1 MDDGSLPKSKRHSQ
15 LTQEKFDKLLLAL
28 APDRIVAAE
37 KYEHIRQAIIT
48 FFSFRG
54 ASDPDDLAD
63 ETVNRVAS
71 RLYDGA
77 EIFAQDP
84 SSYFYGF
91 ARNIWHETL
100 AKKTKLQPL
109 DEAFLDQKSTSLNP
123 YEILEQQLEQHNF
136 DLRLLHL
143 NNCLKGFSAKDRELL
158 VQYYQDSGAVK
169 IENRHALAE
178 RSGISLKT
186 LRNKTTLLRGKLAN
200 CVRKALDSGNTN

>member
-1 MDDGSLPKSKRHSQ
+1 MEAGSLSKLKNTQ

-28 APDRIVAAE
+28 NPDRTIAAE
-37 KYEHIRQAIIT
+37 IYEHIRKSMIT

-54 ASDPDDLAD
+54 ASDPDALAD
-63 ETVNRVAS
+63 ETLNRVAS
-71 RLYDGA
+71 RLHDGA
-77 EIFAQDP
+77 EIFAQNP

-91 ARNIWHETL
+91 ARNIWHETV
-100 AKKTKLQPL
+100 AKKNKLQPL
-109 DEAFLDQKSTSLNP
+109 DEAFLDQKSSSLNP
-123 YEILEQQLEQHNF
+123 YEILEQQLEQHDF

-143 NNCLKGFSAKDRELL
+143 NNCLNGFSAKDRELL

-178 RSGISLKT
+178 RYEISLKT